1 MSTHTIYQQERIAAA
16 AGGARVLDG
25 VLSVAPVA
33 GALDARRPWTA
44 NPTFAVMAS
53 KHGSTPAPRPEEAVP

>member
-16 AGGARVLDG
+16 AGGARALDA
-25 VLSVAPVA
+25 VLSVAPAA
-33 GALDARRPWTA
+33 GARRPWTA
-44 NPTFAVMAS
+44 TNPTFAVMAS

>member
-1 MSTHTIYQQERIAAA
+1 MSTPTTYQQERIAAA
-16 AGGARVLDG
+16 AGGARVLA
-25 VLSVAPVA
+25 VLPVVPVA
-33 GALDARRPWTA
+33 GAHDARRPWTA